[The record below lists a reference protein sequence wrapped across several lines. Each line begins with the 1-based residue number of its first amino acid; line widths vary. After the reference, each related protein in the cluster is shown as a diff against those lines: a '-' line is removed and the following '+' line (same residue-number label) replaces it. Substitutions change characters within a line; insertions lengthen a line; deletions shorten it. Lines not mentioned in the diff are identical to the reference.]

1 MKRLSNT
8 FFSLIPASVI
18 IALLM
23 LSSCHKQIDSTY
35 SVSMACDYTVPV
47 STQASL
53 DSLESGVAVNE
64 VKNTCVKEG
73 INESQIA
80 NATVKGIH
88 LSIDPTAS
96 NTFDAFSEMDFYLED
111 VNGKMIKKI
120 GESTKLNN
128 NSKSLNVDITL
139 ENITEIVTKD
149 QLKVVWV
156 AKSNK
161 PITSTFV
168 VHASLDIDFTAVIYN

>member
-1 MKRLSNT
+1 
-8 FFSLIPASVI
+8 
-18 IALLM
+18 
-23 LSSCHKQIDSTY
+23 
-35 SVSMACDYTVPV
+35 MACDYTVPV
-47 STQASL
+47 STQAAL

-64 VKNTCVKEG
+64 VKNTCLKEG

-80 NATVKGIH
+80 YAAVKGIH
-88 LSIDPTAS
+88 LSIDPAS
-96 NTFDAFSEMDFYLED
+96 QNTFDAFTEMDFFLED
-111 VNGKMIKKI
+111 SNGKLVRKI
-120 GESTKLNN
+120 GESTNLNN
-128 NSKSLNVDITL
+128 NSKTLDVDITL